1 MSVRSLVGSI
11 PGVRPV
17 ARAIRRNRFLYV
29 AATLRE
35 LGGIHPRECPICLYK
50 GYFRAS
56 DRPARFDVEC
66 PRCHS
71 HERHRLLGL
80 YLRDQ
85 PATGDVV
92 HLAPEPCIQ
101 GLLRE
106 KAASYRT
113 ADLFMPGCDLRL
125 DLHAIDLRDQ
135 SVDLFI
141 CSHLLEHVD
150 DRRALSELYR
160 CTRPGGRVLI
170 MVPIIEGWRQT
181 YENPDALNDR
191 ASRTLH
197 FGQFDHVRYY
207 GADIRDRISAAGF
220 TLEEFQASPQ
230 DCIRHG
236 LLRGETVFVAH
247 RG

>member
-1 MSVRSLVGSI
+1 
-11 PGVRPV
+11 
-17 ARAIRRNRFLYV
+17 
-29 AATLRE
+29 
-35 LGGIHPRECPICLYK
+35 
-50 GYFRAS
+50 
-56 DRPARFDVEC
+56 
-66 PRCHS
+66 
-71 HERHRLLGL
+71 
-80 YLRDQ
+80 
-85 PATGDVV
+85 
-92 HLAPEPCIQ
+92 
-101 GLLRE
+101 
-106 KAASYRT
+106 
-113 ADLFMPGCDLRL
+113 
-125 DLHAIDLRDQ
+125 
-135 SVDLFI
+135 
-141 CSHLLEHVD
+141 
-150 DRRALSELYR
+150 LSELYR